1 MAVKMRLMRMGKK
14 KSPSYR
20 VVVVDGRAPRDGRY
34 IEQIG
39 RYDPQQ
45 DPSLVEI
52 DNDKATSWLS
62 KGAQPTEAVEKLL
75 NISGA
80 MNTMKVR
87 TGQIHTV
94 GSKPVVDELVSLDSA
109 EAPVT
114 AAPVVTEPEVPGA
127 DIEEEPVAAAEPE
140 AEVAEAEIT
149 EEPAEA
155 GPSEEPVEGPATEP
169 VAEETSTDTA
179 TEEE

>member
-14 KSPSYR
+14 KTPSYR

-52 DNDKATSWLS
+52 DNEKATSWLS

-94 GSKPVVDELVSLDSA
+94 GSTRPAADAAASGIAEPAPALAAVDEPIADTP
-109 EAPVT
+109 AP
-114 AAPVVTEPEVPGA
+114 ADEVVTETPAA
-127 DIEEEPVAAAEPE
+127 D
-140 AEVAEAEIT
+140 
-149 EEPAEA
+149 
-155 GPSEEPVEGPATEP
+155 EP
-169 VAEETSTDTA
+169 VAEEIAADTSN
-179 TEEE
+179 EEE

>member
-20 VVVVDGRAPRDGRY
+20 VVVVDGRSPRDGRY

-45 DPSLVEI
+45 EPSFVEI
-52 DNDKATSWLS
+52 DNEKATEWLA
-62 KGAQPTEAVEKLL
+62 KGARPTEAVEKLL

-80 MNTMKVR
+80 LNTMKVR

-94 GSKPVVDELVSLDSA
+94 GSV
-109 EAPVT
+109 APVEPSST
-114 AAPVVTEPEVPGA
+114 PAAETSVEDVTEALA
-127 DIEEEPVAAAEPE
+127 DSSSEEE
-140 AEVAEAEIT
+140 
-149 EEPAEA
+149 
-155 GPSEEPVEGPATEP
+155 
-169 VAEETSTDTA
+169 
-179 TEEE
+179 

>member
-1 MAVKMRLMRMGKK
+1 MAVKMRLMQMGKK

-52 DNDKATSWLS
+52 DNEKAASWLS
-62 KGAQPTEAVEKLL
+62 KGAQPTDAVEKLL

-80 MNTMKVR
+80 MNTMKIR

-94 GSKPVVDELVSLDSA
+94 GAAVD
-109 EAPVT
+109 
-114 AAPVVTEPEVPGA
+114 AA
-127 DIEEEPVAAAEPE
+127 DQAAEP
-140 AEVAEAEIT
+140 V
-149 EEPAEA
+149 EEPAADEIHA
-155 GPSEEPVEGPATEP
+155 
-169 VAEETSTDTA
+169 DTA
-179 TEEE
+179 NSTGVNATGEEE

>member
-14 KSPSYR
+14 KTPSYR
-20 VVVVDGRAPRDGRY
+20 VVVVDGRSPRDGRY

-52 DNDKATSWLS
+52 DNEKATSWLS

-94 GSKPVVDELVSLDSA
+94 GSKPPGS
-109 EAPVT
+109 T
-114 AAPVVTEPEVPGA
+114 AAPVEKAEASQVVEPAETS
-127 DIEEEPVAAAEPE
+127 EPVGTA
-140 AEVAEAEIT
+140 
-149 EEPAEA
+149 EEPATGEVA
-155 GPSEEPVEGPATEP
+155 ADTASEEE
-169 VAEETSTDTA
+169 
-179 TEEE
+179 

>member
-14 KSPSYR
+14 KAPSYR

-52 DNDKATSWLS
+52 DNDKAASWLS

-80 MNTMKVR
+80 MNTIKVR

-94 GSKPVVDELVSLDSA
+94 GSTRSAAEEAASGIAEPAEVPAAADEAVA
-109 EAPVT
+109 EAPAT
-114 AAPVVTEPEVPGA
+114 DDGA
-127 DIEEEPVAAAEPE
+127 VSETPAAE
-140 AEVAEAEIT
+140 
-149 EEPAEA
+149 
-155 GPSEEPVEGPATEP
+155 EP
-169 VAEETSTDTA
+169 VAEEPAPEEIAADT
-179 TEEE
+179 TNEEE

>member
-14 KSPSYR
+14 KTPSYR
-20 VVVVDGRAPRDGRY
+20 VVVVDGRSPRDGRY

-45 DPSLVEI
+45 DPSLIEI
-52 DNDKATSWLS
+52 DNERATDWLA

-80 MNTMKVR
+80 LNTMKVR

-94 GSKPVVDELVSLDSA
+94 GARP
-109 EAPVT
+109 APT
-114 AAPVVTEPEVPGA
+114 P
-127 DIEEEPVAAAEPE
+127 AAEPE
-140 AEVAEAEIT
+140 A
-149 EEPAEA
+149 
-155 GPSEEPVEGPATEP
+155 P
-169 VAEETSTDTA
+169 VAETAPTVEEVAADT

>member
-1 MAVKMRLMRMGKK
+1 MAVKMRLIRMGKK

-20 VVVVDGRAPRDGRY
+20 VVVMDGRSPRDGRY

-52 DNDKATSWLS
+52 DNEKATAWLS

-80 MNTMKVR
+80 MNTMKIR

-94 GSKPVVDELVSLDSA
+94 GAKP
-109 EAPVT
+109 APAP
-114 AAPVVTEPEVPGA
+114 AAAAATEPETAEAAVEA
-127 DIEEEPVAAAEPE
+127 ASEEE
-140 AEVAEAEIT
+140 
-149 EEPAEA
+149 
-155 GPSEEPVEGPATEP
+155 
-169 VAEETSTDTA
+169 
-179 TEEE
+179 

>member
-52 DNDKATSWLS
+52 DNEKAATWLS

-80 MNTMKVR
+80 LNTMKIR
-87 TGQIHTV
+87 SGQIHTV
-94 GSKPVVDELVSLDSA
+94 GGDT
-109 EAPVT
+109 AP
-114 AAPVVTEPEVPGA
+114 AAT
-127 DIEEEPVAAAEPE
+127 
-140 AEVAEAEIT
+140 
-149 EEPAEA
+149 AEA
-155 GPSEEPVEGPATEP
+155 GGEPVE
-169 VAEETSTDTA
+169 EEILADTA
-179 TEEE
+179 NTSGANTIGEEE

>member
-14 KSPSYR
+14 KTPSYR

-52 DNDKATSWLS
+52 DNEKATSWLS

-80 MNTMKVR
+80 MDTMKVR

-94 GSKPVVDELVSLDSA
+94 GAKPA
-109 EAPVT
+109 
-114 AAPVVTEPEVPGA
+114 AAPAETPVPA
-127 DIEEEPVAAAEPE
+127 
-140 AEVAEAEIT
+140 
-149 EEPAEA
+149 EEPAVEEA
-155 GPSEEPVEGPATEP
+155 AVDEIAADTSSEEE
-169 VAEETSTDTA
+169 
-179 TEEE
+179 

>member
-52 DNDKATSWLS
+52 DNEKATSWLS

-80 MNTMKVR
+80 MNTMKIR

-94 GSKPVVDELVSLDSA
+94 G
-109 EAPVT
+109 
-114 AAPVVTEPEVPGA
+114 AAPEAGSEATAQEP
-127 DIEEEPVAAAEPE
+127 AAAP
-140 AEVAEAEIT
+140 A
-149 EEPAEA
+149 EEPAT
-155 GPSEEPVEGPATEP
+155 EEILA
-169 VAEETSTDTA
+169 DTA
-179 TEEE
+179 NTTGEEE

>member
-39 RYDPQQ
+39 RYDPHQ

-52 DNDKATSWLS
+52 DNDKAASWLS

-80 MNTMKVR
+80 LNTMKIR

-94 GSKPVVDELVSLDSA
+94 GATPGPSSDE
-109 EAPVT
+109 P
-114 AAPVVTEPEVPGA
+114 
-127 DIEEEPVAAAEPE
+127 AAAEP
-140 AEVAEAEIT
+140 
-149 EEPAEA
+149 
-155 GPSEEPVEGPATEP
+155 
-169 VAEETSTDTA
+169 D
-179 TEEE
+179 EEEILADAAANTSGEEE

>member
-39 RYDPQQ
+39 RYDPKQE
-45 DPSLVEI
+45 PSLVEI
-52 DNDKATSWLS
+52 DNEKATSWLS

-80 MNTMKVR
+80 MNTMKMR

-94 GSKPVVDELVSLDSA
+94 GAATSPVSSPPVATA
-109 EAPVT
+109 EEGPDRADVEPAP
-114 AAPVVTEPEVPGA
+114 
-127 DIEEEPVAAAEPE
+127 AAAEAAIP
-140 AEVAEAEIT
+140 
-149 EEPAEA
+149 EEPA
-155 GPSEEPVEGPATEP
+155 
-169 VAEETSTDTA
+169 AEEIAADTA

>member
-39 RYDPQQ
+39 RYDPHQ

-52 DNDKATSWLS
+52 DNEKATSWLS

-80 MNTMKVR
+80 MNTMKIR

-94 GSKPVVDELVSLDSA
+94 G
-109 EAPVT
+109 
-114 AAPVVTEPEVPGA
+114 AAPVAASEPTA
-127 DIEEEPVAAAEPE
+127 QEPAA
-140 AEVAEAEIT
+140 
-149 EEPAEA
+149 EEPA
-155 GPSEEPVEGPATEP
+155 
-169 VAEETSTDTA
+169 AEEIMAETASTA
-179 TEEE
+179 GEEE

>member
-14 KSPSYR
+14 KQPQYR
-20 VVVVDGRAPRDGRY
+20 VVVIDGRAQRDGRY

-39 RYDPQQ
+39 RYAPLE

-52 DNDKATSWLS
+52 DNEKAAEWLA

-87 TGQIHTV
+87 TGQIHTI
-94 GSKPVVDELVSLDSA
+94 GTPAPPSA
-109 EAPVT
+109 E
-114 AAPVVTEPEVPGA
+114 E
-127 DIEEEPVAAAEPE
+127 AAAEEVAAEDTPVETPE
-140 AEVAEAEIT
+140 AATEDAPESADEAVAAVAAGT
-149 EEPAEA
+149 EEAAED
-155 GPSEEPVEGPATEP
+155 ATG
-169 VAEETSTDTA
+169 
-179 TEEE
+179 EEE

>member
-14 KSPSYR
+14 KTPSYR

-52 DNDKATSWLS
+52 DNEKAASWLS

-80 MNTMKVR
+80 LNTMKVR

-94 GSKPVVDELVSLDSA
+94 GSTPPAA
-109 EAPVT
+109 EEAASGVAEPA
-114 AAPVVTEPEVPGA
+114 AAPAAVDVPVAETPTTEDRA
-127 DIEEEPVAAAEPE
+127 DTETVAAQEPAVEEPVADEIAAD
-140 AEVAEAEIT
+140 
-149 EEPAEA
+149 
-155 GPSEEPVEGPATEP
+155 
-169 VAEETSTDTA
+169 TSN
-179 TEEE
+179 EEE

>member
-39 RYDPQQ
+39 RYDPHQ

-52 DNDKATSWLS
+52 DNEKAASWLS

-80 MNTMKVR
+80 MNTMKIR

-94 GSKPVVDELVSLDSA
+94 GA
-109 EAPVT
+109 AT
-114 AAPVVTEPEVPGA
+114 AAASEPTA
-127 DIEEEPVAAAEPE
+127 QEPAAVAA
-140 AEVAEAEIT
+140 
-149 EEPAEA
+149 EEPA
-155 GPSEEPVEGPATEP
+155 
-169 VAEETSTDTA
+169 AEEILADTA
-179 TEEE
+179 STTGEEE

>member
-14 KSPSYR
+14 KQPMYR
-20 VVVVDGRAPRDGRY
+20 VVVIDGRAPRNGRY

-39 RYDPQQ
+39 RYAPLE

-52 DNDKATSWLS
+52 DNEKAAEWLS

-94 GSKPVVDELVSLDSA
+94 GATVPTA
-109 EAPVT
+109 EE
-114 AAPVVTEPEVPGA
+114 AAEEVATEESVTEEVV
-127 DIEEEPVAAAEPE
+127 EESVTK
-140 AEVAEAEIT
+140 EV
-149 EEPAEA
+149 
-155 GPSEEPVEGPATEP
+155 
-169 VAEETSTDTA
+169 VAEETADEETVVSEEADEVVDESITEDVVTESA
-179 TEEE
+179 ADSSKEEE

>member
-20 VVVVDGRAPRDGRY
+20 VVVVDGRSPRDGRY

-39 RYDPQQ
+39 RYDPRQ

-52 DNDKATSWLS
+52 DNDKATEWLS

-80 MNTMKVR
+80 MHTMKVR

-94 GSKPVVDELVSLDSA
+94 GSKPAASPAPAPSA
-109 EAPVT
+109 PKAVEAVEAVEEAPLSE
-114 AAPVVTEPEVPGA
+114 AAA
-127 DIEEEPVAAAEPE
+127 LSEEE
-140 AEVAEAEIT
+140 
-149 EEPAEA
+149 
-155 GPSEEPVEGPATEP
+155 
-169 VAEETSTDTA
+169 
-179 TEEE
+179 

>member
-20 VVVVDGRAPRDGRY
+20 VVVVDGRSPRDGRY

-39 RYDPQQ
+39 RYDPRQ

-52 DNDKATSWLS
+52 DNERATDWLS

-80 MNTMKVR
+80 ISTMKVR

-94 GSKPVVDELVSLDSA
+94 GA
-109 EAPVT
+109 
-114 AAPVVTEPEVPGA
+114 
-127 DIEEEPVAAAEPE
+127 IPE
-140 AEVAEAEIT
+140 A
-149 EEPAEA
+149 
-155 GPSEEPVEGPATEP
+155 PATEDAVLEAAP
-169 VAEETSTDTA
+169 TVDEAAADT

>member
-14 KSPSYR
+14 KAPSYR

-52 DNDKATSWLS
+52 DNEKATSWLS

-80 MNTMKVR
+80 LNTMKVR

-94 GSKPVVDELVSLDSA
+94 GAKPSAAAADE
-109 EAPVT
+109 
-114 AAPVVTEPEVPGA
+114 AATSDAHESE
-127 DIEEEPVAAAEPE
+127 AAEP
-140 AEVAEAEIT
+140 AVDEI
-149 EEPAEA
+149 AA
-155 GPSEEPVEGPATEP
+155 
-169 VAEETSTDTA
+169 DTT

>member
-14 KSPSYR
+14 KTPSYR

-52 DNDKATSWLS
+52 DNEKAASWLS

-94 GSKPVVDELVSLDSA
+94 GSTPAAEEAANGAEEAAPAPAAVDEPAA
-109 EAPVT
+109 ETPAP
-114 AAPVVTEPEVPGA
+114 ADEAVTETPAA
-127 DIEEEPVAAAEPE
+127 D
-140 AEVAEAEIT
+140 
-149 EEPAEA
+149 
-155 GPSEEPVEGPATEP
+155 EP
-169 VAEETSTDTA
+169 VAEEIAADTSN
-179 TEEE
+179 EEE

>member
-14 KSPSYR
+14 KTPSYR
-20 VVVVDGRAPRDGRY
+20 VVVVDGRSPRDGRY

-45 DPSLVEI
+45 HPSLVEI
-52 DNDKATSWLS
+52 DNEKATSWLS

-94 GSKPVVDELVSLDSA
+94 GSTP
-109 EAPVT
+109 AP
-114 AAPVVTEPEVPGA
+114 AAPAPIADETESVESVEASEPA
-127 DIEEEPVAAAEPE
+127 ASEEEPAAGETAS
-140 AEVAEAEIT
+140 AG
-149 EEPAEA
+149 EPA
-155 GPSEEPVEGPATEP
+155 SE
-169 VAEETSTDTA
+169 TA

>member
-14 KSPSYR
+14 KTPSYR

-52 DNDKATSWLS
+52 DNEKAASWLS

-94 GSKPVVDELVSLDSA
+94 GSTRPRPRRPPPAPAAVD
-109 EAPVT
+109 
-114 AAPVVTEPEVPGA
+114 
-127 DIEEEPVAAAEPE
+127 EPVANRP
-140 AEVAEAEIT
+140 
-149 EEPAEA
+149 EPADE
-155 GPSEEPVEGPATEP
+155 SVTETPAADEP
-169 VAEETSTDTA
+169 VAEEIAADTSN
-179 TEEE
+179 EEE

>member
-52 DNDKATSWLS
+52 DNEKATSWLS

-80 MNTMKVR
+80 LNTMKIR

-94 GSKPVVDELVSLDSA
+94 GSQPAV
-109 EAPVT
+109 
-114 AAPVVTEPEVPGA
+114 AAPEPAIAPEPAVAAEEAAGETPA
-127 DIEEEPVAAAEPE
+127 EEPVGETP
-140 AEVAEAEIT
+140 
-149 EEPAEA
+149 
-155 GPSEEPVEGPATEP
+155 TEP
-169 VAEETSTDTA
+169 GAEEIAADTT

>member
-52 DNDKATSWLS
+52 DNEKATSWLS

-80 MNTMKVR
+80 LNTMKIR

-94 GSKPVVDELVSLDSA
+94 GSQPAVAAPEPAIAPEPAVAAEEAAEEPSA
-109 EAPVT
+109 EE
-114 AAPVVTEPEVPGA
+114 AAGETPA
-127 DIEEEPVAAAEPE
+127 EEPVGETP
-140 AEVAEAEIT
+140 T
-149 EEPAEA
+149 EQ
-155 GPSEEPVEGPATEP
+155 G
-169 VAEETSTDTA
+169 AEEIAADTT

>member
-14 KSPSYR
+14 KQPMYR
-20 VVVVDGRAPRDGRY
+20 VVVIDGRAPRDGRY

-39 RYDPQQ
+39 RYAPLEE
-45 DPSLVEI
+45 PSLVEI
-52 DNDKATSWLS
+52 DNEKAAEWLS

-94 GSKPVVDELVSLDSA
+94 GGTAPTAEEADEEVAAEDAEVTGGAEAALSEDAATEDAEAEVVDES
-109 EAPVT
+109 VT
-114 AAPVVTEPEVPGA
+114 AEVMAEDAA
-127 DIEEEPVAAAEPE
+127 DAGKEEE
-140 AEVAEAEIT
+140 
-149 EEPAEA
+149 
-155 GPSEEPVEGPATEP
+155 
-169 VAEETSTDTA
+169 
-179 TEEE
+179 

>member
-14 KSPSYR
+14 KTPSYR

-52 DNDKATSWLS
+52 DNEKAASWLS

-94 GSKPVVDELVSLDSA
+94 GSTRPSAEEAASGVAEPATAPAAIAEPVVETSA
-109 EAPVT
+109 PEEGADTETV
-114 AAPVVTEPEVPGA
+114 AAQEPVVE
-127 DIEEEPVAAAEPE
+127 
-140 AEVAEAEIT
+140 
-149 EEPAEA
+149 
-155 GPSEEPVEGPATEP
+155 EP
-169 VAEETSTDTA
+169 VAEEIAADTLN
-179 TEEE
+179 EEE

>member
-1 MAVKMRLMRMGKK
+1 MAVKMRLIRMGKK

-20 VVVVDGRAPRDGRY
+20 VVVMDGRSPRDGRY

-52 DNDKATSWLS
+52 DNEKATAWLS

-80 MNTMKVR
+80 MNTMKIR

-94 GSKPVVDELVSLDSA
+94 GAKPAPAEPSA
-109 EAPVT
+109 PAVT
-114 AAPVVTEPEVPGA
+114 AV
-127 DIEEEPVAAAEPE
+127 
-140 AEVAEAEIT
+140 
-149 EEPAEA
+149 EEPA
-155 GPSEEPVEGPATEP
+155 
-169 VAEETSTDTA
+169 AEQAIADSL

>member
-14 KSPSYR
+14 KTPSYR

-52 DNDKATSWLS
+52 DNEKAASWLS

-87 TGQIHTV
+87 TGKIHTV
-94 GSKPVVDELVSLDSA
+94 GVKPA
-109 EAPVT
+109 
-114 AAPVVTEPEVPGA
+114 
-127 DIEEEPVAAAEPE
+127 
-140 AEVAEAEIT
+140 
-149 EEPAEA
+149 EEPAEEPA
-155 GPSEEPVEGPATEP
+155 LAPAAVDEPVADMPEPADESVTEPPAADEP
-169 VAEETSTDTA
+169 VAEEIAADTSN
-179 TEEE
+179 EEE

>member
-14 KSPSYR
+14 KQPVYR
-20 VVVVDGRAPRDGRY
+20 VVVVDGRSPRDGRY

-39 RYDPQQ
+39 RYDARQ

-52 DNDKATSWLS
+52 DNEKAAEWLG

-80 MNTMKVR
+80 IATIKVR
-87 TGQIHTV
+87 RGQIHTV
-94 GSKPVVDELVSLDSA
+94 GT
-109 EAPVT
+109 EAV
-114 AAPVVTEPEVPGA
+114 E
-127 DIEEEPVAAAEPE
+127 E
-140 AEVAEAEIT
+140 AEDVA
-149 EEPAEA
+149 PAEA
-155 GPSEEPVEGPATEP
+155 QAT
-169 VAEETSTDTA
+169 V